1 MENKSLVDLYH
12 DRLDEK
18 YARMRYEL
26 RYNRLMGNGKNIK
39 TPGVLRKLRRQLRN
53 LGVEV
58 E

>member
-12 DRLDEK
+12 DRVSEE
-18 YARMRYEL
+18 YARMSYEL
-26 RYNRLMGNGKNIK
+26 RYNRLRGNGKNIK

>member
-1 MENKSLVDLYH
+1 MEQKSLVDLYA
-12 DRLDEK
+12 DRLAEK
-18 YARMRYEL
+18 YERMKYEL
-26 RYNRLMGNGKNIK
+26 RDNRLNGNGKNIK

>member
-1 MENKSLVDLYH
+1 MEQKSLVDLYV
-12 DRLDEK
+12 DRLAEK
-18 YARMRYEL
+18 YARMNVEL
-26 RYNRLMGNGKNIK
+26 RYNRLARNGKNSK

>member
-1 MENKSLVDLYH
+1 MKQKSLVDLYA
-12 DRLDEK
+12 DRLTER
-18 YARMRYEL
+18 YARMKYEL
-26 RYNRLMGNGKNIK
+26 RYNRLNGNGKNIK

>member
-12 DRLDEK
+12 DRLNEK
-18 YARMRYEL
+18 YMRMSYEL
-26 RYNRLMGNGKNIK
+26 RYNCLKSNGKNIK
-39 TPGVLRKLRRQLRN
+39 TPGVLRKLQRQLRN

>member
-1 MENKSLVDLYH
+1 MEQKSLADLYH
-12 DRLDEK
+12 DRLSEK
-18 YARMRYEL
+18 YARMKYEL
-26 RYNRLMGNGKNIK
+26 RYNRLNGNGRNIK

>member
-1 MENKSLVDLYH
+1 MENKSLVNLYH
-12 DRLDEK
+12 DRLSEK
-18 YARMRYEL
+18 YARMKYEL
-26 RYNRLMGNGKNIK
+26 RYNRLNGNGKNIK